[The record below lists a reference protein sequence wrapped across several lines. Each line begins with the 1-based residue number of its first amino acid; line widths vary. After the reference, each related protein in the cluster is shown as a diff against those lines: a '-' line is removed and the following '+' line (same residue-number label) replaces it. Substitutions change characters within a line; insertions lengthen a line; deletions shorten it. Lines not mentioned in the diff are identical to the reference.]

1 MDIQTRPQLALQKWE
16 PAGQVILEI
25 FLTIKL
31 KAYACNDRTSW
42 ILNECTLY
50 CKIVKYCILS
60 EVCMTL
66 WLLNVIE
73 DDCGCTYQA
82 YEAILGCLQIIFL

>member
-1 MDIQTRPQLALQKWE
+1 
-16 PAGQVILEI
+16 
-25 FLTIKL
+25 
-31 KAYACNDRTSW
+31 
-42 ILNECTLY
+42 
-50 CKIVKYCILS
+50 
-60 EVCMTL
+60 MTL